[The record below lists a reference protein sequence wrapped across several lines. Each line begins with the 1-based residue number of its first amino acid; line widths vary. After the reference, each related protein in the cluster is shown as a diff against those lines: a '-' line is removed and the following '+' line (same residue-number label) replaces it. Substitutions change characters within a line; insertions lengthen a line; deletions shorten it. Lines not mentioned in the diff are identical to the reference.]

1 MNIVILTVEE
11 RLYLP
16 AFFAEFLRARGGDV
30 RAIFMA
36 PLKHGRQSTW
46 QMIRKYQ
53 AAFGW
58 KNTLT
63 LARREIGA
71 RIADRLTSGRSS
83 GRFCSIRSVARHFGI
98 PCEVVEDVNAPAFHQ
113 RLREMKTD
121 LIASVTC
128 PQLFKK
134 DLIALPPRGCL
145 NMHGALLPHYRGLAP
160 SFWMMKNGETRA
172 GVTVFFVNED
182 IDAGEVVAVDEFP
195 IDPDETLEAFIVRSK
210 RISCGTLLRAIDS
223 IERGKVQTTPL
234 DKSKGSYFGFPQR
247 ADYLEFLRRGRR
259 MW

>member
-11 RLYLP
+11 RLYMP
-16 AFFAEFLRARGGDV
+16 AFFVHFLEKRGKDV
-30 RAIFMA
+30 RAIFKA
-36 PLKHGRQSTW
+36 PLRHGKQSTG

-58 KNTLT
+58 LNTLK
-63 LARREIGA
+63 LAQKEAWARVADKIGLGGNGA
-71 RIADRLTSGRSS
+71 R
-83 GRFCSIRSVARHFGI
+83 FYSIESVARHFNV
-98 PCEVVEDVNAPAFHQ
+98 PCETIEDVNAPAFHE
-113 RLREMKTD
+113 RLRAMKTD
-121 LIASVTC
+121 MIASVTC

-134 DLIALPPRGCL
+134 ALIELPPRGCL

-172 GVTVFFVNED
+172 GVTVFLVNED

-195 IDPDETLEAFIVRSK
+195 IEPHETLEEFIVRSK
-210 RISCGTLLRAIDS
+210 RISCDTLLRAIATL
-223 IERGKVQTTPL
+223 ENGTAKTYPL
-234 DKSKGSYFGFPQR
+234 DKSKGSYFGFPKR
-247 ADYLEFLRRGRR
+247 EDYLEFRRRGRR